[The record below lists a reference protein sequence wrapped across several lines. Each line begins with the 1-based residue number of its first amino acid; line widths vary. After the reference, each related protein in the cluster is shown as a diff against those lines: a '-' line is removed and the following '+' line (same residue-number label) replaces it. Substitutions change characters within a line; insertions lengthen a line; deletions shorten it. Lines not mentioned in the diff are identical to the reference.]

1 VHAAPSITTPSA
13 RIADDAAALE
23 GHVLIC
29 GFGRV
34 GQSIARLLDAEQ
46 IPWAALD
53 HDSATVA
60 RERGNGQPVHYG
72 DASRSE
78 FLERLNAA
86 QAQAVVVTLDDAT
99 AAGRLVAALHRGWPH
114 LPVLAR
120 ARDAAHAEQLR
131 QLGASEV
138 VAEAEEASLQ
148 LGGLALQKTGL
159 PEEAVRLRLD
169 RSRSGQD

>member
-1 VHAAPSITTPSA
+1 M
-13 RIADDAAALE
+13 
-23 GHVLIC
+23 
-29 GFGRV
+29 
-34 GQSIARLLDAEQ
+34 
-46 IPWAALD
+46 
-53 HDSATVA
+53 
-60 RERGNGQPVHYG
+60 HYG

-86 QAQAVVVTLDDAT
+86 QAQAVIVTLDDAT
-99 AAGRLVAALHRGWPH
+99 AAGRLVAALHRGWPQ

-159 PEEAVRLRLD
+159 PDEVVRLRLERARIRPD
-169 RSRSGQD
+169 